1 LNVLVD
7 LLSWILTQ
15 KQVSP
20 VLNYLDDF
28 LTMGHS
34 GSSTCTHNLATI
46 KETCSTLGIPLA
58 LEKVRGPSHCL
69 TFLGITLDTQE
80 MVARL
85 PEDKLL
91 QIRSLLATWLSKK
104 KMTKREIL
112 PLVGLL
118 QHVEVFALKNIVT
131 LYKSFLFI
139 NNMYTVCSYML
150 SPHFWK

>member
-1 LNVLVD
+1 LNVLAD

-15 KQVSP
+15 KQVLP
-20 VLNYLDDF
+20 VLHYLDDF

-34 GSSTCTHNLATI
+34 GSSTCVHNLATI
-46 KETCSTLGIPLA
+46 KETCSILGIPLA

-91 QIRSLLATWLSKK
+91 QICSLA
-104 KMTKREIL
+104 
-112 PLVGLL
+112 
-118 QHVEVFALKNIVT
+118 
-131 LYKSFLFI
+131 
-139 NNMYTVCSYML
+139 
-150 SPHFWK
+150 